1 MCSRTL
7 QNFSFHPWLLE
18 NIGAQTI
25 HQGYWSLHVLICLC
39 RPLHNLHL
47 LLKDEHCWSRK
58 TTRWPIPRTNVC
70 DIERNEKD
78 ASKPLS
84 HCLCNRDIH
93 RPCPIS
99 VTVTATIVVAVS
111 VTDFH
116 YGCFS
121 LCLFHCYHHC
131 HWTRISGNM
140 TQVLGDMTSGE
151 MTLGQLD
158 WLPLAL
164 SVVFCC
170 CCCCCCF
177 VCFFFTLSISLIV
190 NVSVTI
196 FGTVLVTVTAIVIVS
211 VTVLIVVSVTTT

>member
-25 HQGYWSLHVLICLC
+25 HQGYWSLHVFICLC

-58 TTRWPIPRTNVC
+58 TTRWPIPRTHVC

-121 LCLFHCYHHC
+121 LCLFHCYHQC
-131 HWTRISGNM
+131 HWLKFRATWLRLWATWLRARWLWGNL
-140 TQVLGDMTSGE
+140 TCYHWHCQSFFVVVVVAVLF
-151 MTLGQLD
+151 
-158 WLPLAL
+158 
-164 SVVFCC
+164 VF
-170 CCCCCCF
+170 F
-177 VCFFFTLSISLIV
+177 YP
-190 NVSVTI
+190 
-196 FGTVLVTVTAIVIVS
+196 
-211 VTVLIVVSVTTT
+211 